1 MRRFWFACLSLSFF
15 NAYAFSWTDLWLTKN
30 QQAQI
35 EMKNGQF
42 KKAEATF
49 QNPDW
54 RATAAYRAGNYEK
67 AAKHY
72 LALQTAFG
80 FYNEGNAL
88 AHLGKFEEAIKAYNA
103 ALAINPK
110 HQDALYNRKLLQDL
124 LKKNKDQQGQNQE
137 GKDQQ
142 NKDQQ
147 GQNQQN
153 KNQQNQNQ
161 KNQDQQN
168 KEQQSQNQEAKKQ
181 QEQNQKD
188 KDKQNQNQN
197 QKDKNQQGKEQQTK
211 PTKPEP
217 KAADKMQSA
226 EKLEKQQAKE
236 QWLRLIPDDPAG
248 LMREKFLRDHLRREE
263 GWYQ

>member
-1 MRRFWFACLSLSFF
+1 MRRFWFVFLSLSFF
-15 NAYAFSWTDLWLTKN
+15 NVYAFSWNDLWLTKN

-35 EMKNGQF
+35 AMKKGQF
-42 KKAEATF
+42 KEAEETF

-88 AHLGKFEEAIKAYNA
+88 AHLGKYEEAIKAYNA

-137 GKDQQ
+137 GKDKK

-147 GQNQQN
+147 GQNQQD

-161 KNQDQQN
+161 KDQDQKK
-168 KEQQSQNQEAKKQ
+168 KEQPGQNQEDKNQ
-181 QEQNQKD
+181 QDKNRKD
-188 KDKQNQNQN
+188 KDQQN
-197 QKDKNQQGKEQQTK
+197 QKDKNQQSKEQQTN
-211 PTKPEP
+211 PTKPET
-217 KAADKMQSA
+217 KEAEKMQSA